1 MKIYEKWSEN
11 MEKKLTRK
19 EQAQLT
25 KKNIYEA
32 AIALIQEKGFENI
45 SIEDITTKANTA
57 KGTFYLY
64 FKSKQDLIYHT
75 IYMYDEIAKR
85 SYEKVRDLETFEEQ
99 LISYLRY
106 ANGEIA
112 RIGEKILNALIGLN
126 LIQKEKFVTVPDRA
140 IFKALQGMIE
150 KGYET
155 GELSRE
161 HPVEFY
167 MEMIVIFIQGLD
179 YYWCN
184 AADGFDYVLATERE
198 AAIFAKGIT
207 AVYGCKK

>member
-1 MKIYEKWSEN
+1 

-32 AIALIQEKGFENI
+32 AIALVQEKGFENV

-75 IYMYDEIAKR
+75 IHMYDEIALR
-85 SYEKVRDLETFEEQ
+85 SYEKVKNLDTFEEQ
-99 LISYLRY
+99 LIAYLCH
-106 ANGEIA
+106 ANEEIA
-112 RIGEKILNALIGLN
+112 QIGEEILNALISLN
-126 LIQKEKFVTVPDRA
+126 LIKEQKFVTAPDRA
-140 IFKALQGMIE
+140 VLDMMRKIVE
-150 KGYET
+150 KGLET
-155 GELSRE
+155 GELSKE
-161 HPVEFY
+161 HPAEFY
-167 MEMIVIFIQGLD
+167 VEMIVIFVQGLD

-184 AADGFDYVLATERE
+184 AAEGFDYVQATERE
-198 AAIFAKGIT
+198 ATIFAKGMT
-207 AVYGCKK
+207 AVYGYR